1 MWVDDIGVQAVEV
14 SKGRPVLPKRKRERG
29 LRCWLVEACVASS
42 KRKKRAREVIGKK
55 SKVEKIC
62 RDHRRLDR
70 LVAEDIAYFTVEIP
84 KAEHDDVQSVKRSL
98 QALLNIPRFR
108 LRLVHGEMVLEDGAS
123 VASLVDVKLVVKA
136 FTTDSQASASLITHS
151 IQGRASEV
159 ESLLE
164 EPQDPNLFGARGF
177 TALMH
182 ASAQGHLEVMRLLLE
197 AMAEPNLAA
206 SSGATALF
214 DASHQGQDEAARLLL
229 EARADVNAKS
239 NNGVTALMNAIFHG
253 KAESSHLRLLLEAR
267 ADVNVKSNN
276 GVTPLMNA
284 AFRGNAES
292 ARLLLEA
299 RANMNE
305 VANNGATAM
314 RNTYISRDIRS
325 TRVLLDA
332 QVDVRPSVACCAMFS
347 IAMLLVLFSDAIFIY
362 WTFAPGSSLQ
372 HVVWAVLAAPATAS
386 FFLLLCRRRCW
397 LLRLACAIGRE
408 AVRRVCRRIRG
419 QPPN

>member
-1 MWVDDIGVQAVEV
+1 
-14 SKGRPVLPKRKRERG
+14 
-29 LRCWLVEACVASS
+29 
-42 KRKKRAREVIGKK
+42 
-55 SKVEKIC
+55 
-62 RDHRRLDR
+62 
-70 LVAEDIAYFTVEIP
+70 VEIP

-305 VANNGATAM
+305 VLILRA
-314 RNTYISRDIRS
+314 RQP
-325 TRVLLDA
+325 LLDA
-332 QVDVRPSVACCAMFS
+332 AFGRSSGLGLPSRGISLRAVLLKQFKLTRRYMDSAQELKDLCFLFA
-347 IAMLLVLFSDAIFIY
+347 LVLLHANGYELRASWIPVNA
-362 WTFAPGSSLQ
+362 TGSLNQ
-372 HVVWAVLAAPATAS
+372 
-386 FFLLLCRRRCW
+386 RRADVPR
-397 LLRLACAIGRE
+397 
-408 AVRRVCRRIRG
+408 
-419 QPPN
+419 P